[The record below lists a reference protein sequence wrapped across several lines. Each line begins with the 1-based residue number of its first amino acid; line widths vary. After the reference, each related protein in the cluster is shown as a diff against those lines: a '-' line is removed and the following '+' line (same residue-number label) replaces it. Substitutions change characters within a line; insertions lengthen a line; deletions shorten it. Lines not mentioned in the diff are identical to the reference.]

1 MLCLYPTFQCFDTGF
16 TYCTEVTL
24 ASIFTRLTTILND
37 SVINA
42 FVKLPLHRATL
53 RASKFTFS
61 YCERSINER
70 FCGCPRTKCQN
81 RYVHRLIVTP
91 VSSTWKVHWMPH
103 WKFYVNVLPCVS
115 CYIESAND
123 FVCSC
128 SDKRSIVPASVP
140 SFYIYM
146 LYPKIL

>member
-61 YCERSINER
+61 YCRRSINER

-91 VSSTWKVHWMPH
+91 VSSTWKDPLDAALEILCKRFTLRFV
-103 WKFYVNVLPCVS
+103 FYRKC
-115 CYIESAND
+115 
-123 FVCSC
+123 
-128 SDKRSIVPASVP
+128 KR
-140 SFYIYM
+140 FCLFM
-146 LYPKIL
+146 F